1 MNCGSNRIKKYGK
14 VRGRQRFQCLVC
26 YRQFIPK
33 RDRTALQKRL
43 WNEYVWHRQTL
54 SQLAEQCGRSIPWVQ
69 RQLDAAAI
77 SVTPPAPQPV
87 VAVTDT
93 TFFGRGYGILVIRCP
108 RLKKNV
114 HWQEVR
120 LETPDEYQ
128 RARQALEA
136 RGFMIDAAVIDG
148 KRGVQAVFHD
158 IPVQFCQFHQIAI
171 VRRYLTSRPKLPA
184 GKELRAITFTLPA
197 TTQKTFTD
205 LLAVWYKRHEHFLKE
220 RTYTPDSRHWQYT
233 HRRIR
238 SAYRSLRVNL
248 PHLFTYQNYPHLKIP
263 NTTNSLDGYFSK
275 LKHLL
280 NTHRGLTIQRRY
292 KLIQQILGQ

>member
-1 MNCGSNRIKKYGK
+1 MNCGSNRTKKYGQ

-26 YRQFIPK
+26 HRQFISK
-33 RDRTALQKRL
+33 RDRTAFRKRL

-54 SQLAEQCGRSIPWVQ
+54 SQLAEQYGRSIPWVQ

-77 SVTPPAPQPV
+77 SITPPIPQPII
-87 VAVTDT
+87 AVTDT

-120 LETPDEYQ
+120 LETPAEYQ

-136 RGFMIDAAVIDG
+136 RGFTIDAAVIDG
-148 KRGVQAVFHD
+148 KRGVQAVFRD
-158 IPVQFCQFHQIAI
+158 VPVQLCQFHQIAI

-184 GKELRAITFTLPA
+184 GKELRAIAFTLPT
-197 TTQKTFTD
+197 TTQKTFTE

-220 RTYTPDSRHWQYT
+220 RTPALNGRHWQYT

-238 SAYRSLRVNL
+238 SAYRSLLVNL
-248 PHLFTYQNYPHLKIP
+248 PHLFTYQQYPHLKIP
-263 NTTNSLDGYFSK
+263 NTTNAIDGYFSK

-292 KLIQQILGQ
+292 KLIQQILGK